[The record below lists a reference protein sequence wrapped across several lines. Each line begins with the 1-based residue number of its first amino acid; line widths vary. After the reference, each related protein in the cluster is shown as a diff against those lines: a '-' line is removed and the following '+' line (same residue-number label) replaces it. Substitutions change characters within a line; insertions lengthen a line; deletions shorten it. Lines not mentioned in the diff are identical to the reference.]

1 VDVRPVRSQA
11 PLAGREPGAE
21 RLAHRW
27 PAPTARPVSI
37 IVCADSLPV
46 ATASADA
53 RFSDSTLGSVSA
65 SSISASVA
73 SRSSRFSI
81 SGTSARFR
89 ALADGGELRWIED
102 PELIGR
108 IARAYHRIESTTT
121 LERAIFDFEND
132 PTRKTIH
139 YREGSESPLV
149 ELHRWVTDQDEHTI
163 AAIDHAVDGIDRA
176 RTEGD

>member
-1 VDVRPVRSQA
+1 VAGPGGRGPQRTAGSRGGRRSAAARARVIRNELQEALDELHGDRADRPR
-11 PLAGREPGAE
+11 
-21 RLAHRW
+21 RLVFPFLKTEAW
-27 PAPTARPVSI
+27 
-37 IVCADSLPV
+37 
-46 ATASADA
+46 
-53 RFSDSTLGSVSA
+53 
-65 SSISASVA
+65 
-73 SRSSRFSI
+73 
-81 SGTSARFR
+81 R

-149 ELHRWVTDQDEHTI
+149 ELHRWVTGQDEHTI
-163 AAIDHAVDGIDRA
+163 AAITHALDGIDHA
-176 RTEGD
+176 LTDGPSTPIPAP